1 MVVLLPYSVRRQ
13 AGSSTALSTFGF
25 VKKKGSRT
33 NWNQGKTLDV
43 ITLFHKPSVQAS
55 VRAATILKQA
65 SAASSAT
72 ATEDQASDHSAQ
84 SQHSRREPFELEI
97 TESPPTAD
105 QLKNIFEYVGGS
117 GNPSELVAGAA
128 SQSDA
133 LRKLAEDG
141 NAFQRPVVVDWING
155 RAVVG
160 GNESEIL
167 KLVRQSE
174 GK

>member
-1 MVVLLPYSVRRQ
+1 M
-13 AGSSTALSTFGF
+13 
-25 VKKKGSRT
+25 
-33 NWNQGKTLDV
+33 
-43 ITLFHKPSVQAS
+43 ITLFHQPSVTSS

-65 SAASSAT
+65 SSAASAT
-72 ATEDQASDHSAQ
+72 ATEDQASDHSHQNEHAA
-84 SQHSRREPFELEI
+84 REPFELEI
-97 TESPPTAD
+97 TEAPPTAD
-105 QLKNIFEYVGGS
+105 QLKNIFEYVGGT
-117 GNPSELVAGAA
+117 GKPAELVTGAA

-141 NAFQRPVVVDWING
+141 NAFRRPVVVDWING

-167 KLVRQSE
+167 KLVKETQ